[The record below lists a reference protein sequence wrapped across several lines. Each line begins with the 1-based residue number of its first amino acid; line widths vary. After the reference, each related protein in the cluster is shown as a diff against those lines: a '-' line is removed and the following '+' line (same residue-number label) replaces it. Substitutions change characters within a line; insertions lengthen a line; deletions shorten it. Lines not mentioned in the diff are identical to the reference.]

1 MTEQSTENELD
12 GASIPELVEL
22 MESEHIGERAA
33 AVCAIGDRLRTR
45 EIQTVEKPVQEAMAK
60 LLDDSVT
67 HVRFETA
74 IALAE
79 LQDFR
84 ATPLLLGAMRSKAL
98 RLDAIRALGT
108 MGDPDAIGPLRAV
121 LGKFLMAWAD
131 KLQAAAALCALEDP
145 EGQNYLKAKLQSRKF
160 AERAAAIHF
169 MAESK
174 HPTATDDLI
183 NILNDLNDPMRD
195 VAARSLGFI
204 PSEITLEAL
213 RKARKTADGHLAED
227 IDEAIKRNG

>member
-1 MTEQSTENELD
+1 MTEQSSDNELD

-22 MESEHIGERAA
+22 MRSEHPGERAA

-45 EIQTVEKPVQEAMAK
+45 EIQGVENPVQEAMAQ
-60 LLDDSVT
+60 LLDDSLT

-108 MGDPDAIGPLRAV
+108 MGDPTAIASLRAI

-131 KLQAAAALCALEDP
+131 KLQAAAALCALKDS

-169 MAESK
+169 MAESQ
-174 HPTATDDLI
+174 HPSATDDLI
-183 NILNDLNDPMRD
+183 NILKDLNDPMRD
-195 VAARSLGFI
+195 VAARSLGLI
-204 PSEITLEAL
+204 PSEKAHQALEQ
-213 RKARKTADGHLAED
+213 ARGGADGHLAED
-227 IDEAIKRNG
+227 IDEAIKRHG